1 MATKK
6 KTAKNGKSVKKPAA
20 KKKGKKNDATIEI
33 ELAAL
38 AYISLAIILFFI
50 FLVFPPTQATENAGV
65 GILGIYISKG
75 FAYLMGTGRFFFPF
89 FLLFGGVLYAKKEE
103 KDFGF
108 GRRVVFLTV
117 LFLVF
122 LALLNIGQPIA
133 AFRDFLSAAPR
144 AGYGGV
150 AGGFLAF
157 FFLYAFGEAIAVL
170 LLSCLLLVSVVA
182 VTGRSFLT
190 FVRNS
195 ALAARDSGRQ
205 WQEKRL
211 ALKAEREAQRE
222 EEEEY
227 DEEED
232 WPGEVPPVEHNADV
246 VEPEP
251 HFSGEYDV
259 NIPSFHQHL
268 VEREERSDFAPLVDV
283 VEPDLDLKTAP
294 VGLDKA
300 DVVES
305 LPFVPR
311 DFKKPQPKGSEE
323 AAEAVAE
330 DALTAGGTAPET
342 EDGAVPEAA
351 PDYILPS
358 TKILHKGKKAD
369 SKQAD
374 KEDRNSVKILER
386 TLASFGVS
394 AKVVNVN
401 HGPSLTRFE
410 VQPAAG
416 VKVSK
421 IVGLADDIALQLAAA
436 DIRMEAPVPGKSVI
450 GIEVPRSE
458 KSTVVFREILENS
471 RFFSLPSKLAFALGK
486 DITGR
491 SVIGDLAEMPHLL
504 IAGATGSGKSV
515 CMNTIICSILFK
527 AKPDEVKFI
536 MIDPKRVELA
546 NYEGLP
552 HLIAPVVT
560 DPKKAAGSLK
570 WALREME
577 NRYTIFH
584 TNRVKDLASYNKLV
598 DEEDNLPQIVVF
610 IDELADLMM
619 VAAKDVEEC
628 ICRLAQMARA
638 AGIHLVIATQR
649 PSVDVIT
656 GLIKANIP
664 SRIAFAVSSQM
675 DSRTILDMGGAEKL
689 LGRGDML
696 YHPVGMG
703 KPLRVQGAFLS
714 DEEAKQLLDHCKKM
728 GKPSYIEGV
737 AQAVETAAPREEE
750 DELFFDAAK
759 TVITAGQ
766 ASASML
772 QKRFRIGYNRA
783 SRLMDSLMEQGIV
796 GPADGA
802 RPRAI
807 LISMDAFL
815 QRYETVEEEEDRG
828 FEF

>member
-6 KTAKNGKSVKKPAA
+6 KTASRGKTGKKPAG
-20 KKKGKKNDATIEI
+20 KKKGKKNNQNIEI

-38 AYISLAIILFFI
+38 AYITLALVLFFI
-50 FLVFPPTQATENAGV
+50 FLLFSPDLPVENAGV
-65 GILGIYISKG
+65 GVLGIYIAKG
-75 FAYLMGTGRFFFPF
+75 FAYLFGSGRFTLPF
-89 FLLFGGVLYAKKEE
+89 VFLVAGVLYVKEE
-103 KDFGF
+103 EEDFAF
-108 GRRVVFLTV
+108 MRRSVFLIVFFFV
-117 LFLVF
+117 L
-122 LALLNIGQPIA
+122 LALLNIGQTMDSFRSYLQA
-133 AFRDFLSAAPR
+133 A
-144 AGYGGV
+144 AGAGGGV
-150 AGGFLAF
+150 VGGFFAF
-157 FFLYAFGEAIAVL
+157 FFLYAFGKVIAII
-170 LLSCLLLVSVVA
+170 LLSCLLLVSLVA
-182 VTGRSFLT
+182 VTGLSFFGVVKKT
-190 FVRNS
+190 GRAAGETS
-195 ALAARDSGRQ
+195 KQLAAKRQ
-205 WQEKRL
+205 EYKERREKEE
-211 ALKAEREAQRE
+211 AERLENAEEWPLEEDLPRERIIRIPEEEGTLRE
-222 EEEEY
+222 EF
-227 DEEED
+227 DMAL
-232 WPGEVPPVEHNADV
+232 PT
-246 VEPEP
+246 
-251 HFSGEYDV
+251 FR
-259 NIPSFHQHL
+259 QHL
-268 VEREERSDFAPLVDV
+268 ADLEERADFAPV
-283 VEPDLDLKTAP
+283 VEEGEPDMGLKGSP
-294 VGLDKA
+294 VGIPKT

-305 LPFVPR
+305 LPFIPR
-311 DFKKPQPKGSEE
+311 DFKKPRIKTEAVVETEGESAEIPEMTVTKEPKKTEE
-323 AAEAVAE
+323 A
-330 DALTAGGTAPET
+330 PEYT
-342 EDGAVPEAA
+342 
-351 PDYILPS
+351 LPS
-358 TKILHKGKKAD
+358 TKILNKGERINNKRITKNIND
-369 SKQAD
+369 SVD
-374 KEDRNSVKILER
+374 ILER

-394 AKVVNVN
+394 AKVTEVSY
-401 HGPSLTRFE
+401 GPSITRFE

-458 KSTVVFREILENS
+458 KSTVGFRDILENS
-471 RFFSLPSKLAFALGK
+471 RFFEIPSKLTCAFGK
-486 DITGR
+486 DITGN
-491 SVIGDLAEMPHLL
+491 SVIGDLGAMPHLL

-584 TNRVKDLASYNKLV
+584 SNRVKDLASYNNLV
-598 DEEDNLPQIVVF
+598 KDEVDRLPQIVVF

-619 VAAKDVEEC
+619 VAAKDVEDA

-696 YHPVGMG
+696 YHPVGMA

-714 DEEAKQLLDHCKKM
+714 DGEAEALLAHCKNM

-737 AQAVETAAPREEE
+737 AQPIETAAPPEEE

-759 TVITAGQ
+759 MVINAGQ

-802 RPRAI
+802 RPRVI
-807 LISMDAFL
+807 LISMEAFL
-815 QRYETVEEEEDRG
+815 QRFEVRETPGEEQRFD
-828 FEF
+828 F